1 MYLGTLCEVS
11 PTRTLFNYPRH
22 PYTQAL
28 LSAIPRLNEERPNYI
43 KLKGEVPTPINLPSG
58 CVFHGR
64 CSYATARC
72 IQEIPKLRNVG
83 EEIWVACHAVE
94 EERLDA

>member
-1 MYLGTLCEVS
+1 MYLGTLCELS
-11 PTRTLFNYPRH
+11 PAKSLFESPRH

-28 LSAIPRLNEERPNYI
+28 LSAIPRLGHKKSGHI

-64 CSYATARC
+64 CIHANQRCADEVPKARSV
-72 IQEIPKLRNVG
+72 ENKVL
-83 EEIWVACHAVE
+83 VACHAVE
-94 EERLDA
+94 EGRL